1 VLVPR
6 WWAPAFLGRLRV
18 VNGRATGAGVM
29 TTTTTGSTDTSGYP
43 ASAVSLGR
51 MFSSE
56 GVPRDE

>member
-1 VLVPR
+1 
-6 WWAPAFLGRLRV
+6 
-18 VNGRATGAGVM
+18 M

-43 ASAVSLGR
+43 APAVSLAR